1 MGTSGEH
8 KRTSRGGEAQGVDS
22 DSKQAKQARTRGQA
36 QTTGKQTREEGEGK
50 QEASTEA
57 ESPKETSG
65 QEREAPQRPK
75 RERRAETYDEKVR
88 RSKRRKTENAGRYM
102 ESSRKR
108 TRRGELKHGIQITA
122 VTVER
127 IVRGRYEWRDGDL
140 VRTET
145 GRKWSTRKA
154 ERPRMKVRI
163 RERRK
168 RTNNN
173 YLTII

>member
-1 MGTSGEH
+1 M
-8 KRTSRGGEAQGVDS
+8 DS

-65 QEREAPQRPK
+65 QERAAPQRPK

-140 VRTET
+140 VR
-145 GRKWSTRKA
+145 
-154 ERPRMKVRI
+154 RPEGSGAHVR
-163 RERRK
+163 RRDPG
-168 RTNNN
+168 
-173 YLTII
+173 